1 MNNTIQKID
10 VAALVAELD
19 AAREYIKQ
27 LLEELRQAREHGKEL
42 TAIVRD
48 LATYAEKD
56 TDIWDLVDR
65 ARAALEP
72 K

>member
-19 AAREYIKQ
+19 AAREYIKE
-27 LLEELRQAREHGKEL
+27 LLEELRQARELE
-42 TAIVRD
+42 A
-48 LATYAEKD
+48 
-56 TDIWDLVDR
+56 R